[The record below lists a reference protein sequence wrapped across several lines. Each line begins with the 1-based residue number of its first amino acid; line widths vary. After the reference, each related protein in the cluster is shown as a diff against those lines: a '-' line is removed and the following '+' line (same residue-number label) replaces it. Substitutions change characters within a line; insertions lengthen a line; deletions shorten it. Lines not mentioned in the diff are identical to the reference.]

1 VDRLITILAC
11 VALLAGN
18 ESLPLLHVHDYSD
31 HDHPT
36 HQHGPAFHSHER
48 ALTDHHAPAPASHG
62 AQFAPCEPDA
72 HVLSLAAVAATPP
85 SQHVH
90 VAAAPVALFAFT
102 RVAPPPLEA
111 RDEVR
116 AHSPPG
122 LTDSP
127 LRAPPSSHPA

>member
-1 VDRLITILAC
+1 VHRLITIVAC

-18 ESLPLLHVHDYSD
+18 ESLPLLHVHAYAD
-31 HDHPT
+31 HDHPA
-36 HQHGPAFHSHER
+36 HHHGPAFHGR
-48 ALTDHHAPAPASHG
+48 AHDAADHHASATAPRG
-62 AQFAPCEPDA
+62 PQVAPCEPDA
-72 HVLSLAAVAATPP
+72 HLLSLRAVAATQPP
-85 SQHVH
+85 QHVH

-102 RVAPPPLEA
+102 RVLTPPLGA

-127 LRAPPSSHPA
+127 LRAPPASHPA